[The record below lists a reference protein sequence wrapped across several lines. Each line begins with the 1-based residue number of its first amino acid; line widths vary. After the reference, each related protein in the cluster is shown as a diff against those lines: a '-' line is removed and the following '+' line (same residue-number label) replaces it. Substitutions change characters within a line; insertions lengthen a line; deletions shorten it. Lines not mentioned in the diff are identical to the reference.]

1 MGHIYGM
8 LNYVT
13 IKNML
18 KNKMIHQN
26 NYQEWGEGQ
35 HMSFII
41 AIKEPTNKTTFSKYE
56 GLYSQPVNG
65 IYKAFLYFFSP
76 SFPEVICCTV
86 LLIQG
91 LQRLQ
96 LSVSWYIDFVL
107 NFQISLS
114 NSFGFI
120 MIPV

>member
-1 MGHIYGM
+1 MG
-8 LNYVT
+8 
-13 IKNML
+13 
-18 KNKMIHQN
+18 
-26 NYQEWGEGQ
+26 GEQ
-35 HMSFII
+35 HVSFII

-96 LSVSWYIDFVL
+96 LSVSWYIDFAL